1 MLQTIL
7 ANIRKLR
14 PRNVPLGR
22 WCRTDKVHNDIKVD
36 LANMDHCGTCA
47 SDKMIDDNIDKI
59 KVKMMDAQTV
69 KKVDSADIYMRF

>member
-14 PRNVPLGR
+14 PVNVPLGR

-47 SDKMIDDNIDKI
+47 SDKMKE
-59 KVKMMDAQTV
+59 AQTV
-69 KKVDSADIYMRF
+69 KEEKPKKLDPVDIYMKF

>member
-22 WCRTDKVHNDIKVD
+22 WCRTDKVLNDIKVD

-47 SDKMIDDNIDKI
+47 SDKMTE
-59 KVKMMDAQTV
+59 AQTV
-69 KKVDSADIYMRF
+69 KKEKSKKVDPFEIYMKF

>member
-47 SDKMIDDNIDKI
+47 LDKI
-59 KVKMMDAQTV
+59 KEAQTV
-69 KKVDSADIYMRF
+69 KKEKSKKVDPFEIYMKF